1 MSAAERWLEIM
12 GDLRRNIEHLTEWEQ
27 GFVQGFRDGQLIAGR
42 CTTKQ
47 VATIRRMHDKIARL
61 GLILV
66 DRAQAERLQADEDR
80 DRKRSRAAQSRDG
93 VYVNAFA
100 RNDDGTGWQSRGD

>member
-1 MSAAERWLEIM
+1 MSQAERWLEIM

-47 VATIRRMHDKIARL
+47 VATIRRMHDKLARL

-66 DRAQAERLQADEDR
+66 DRAQAERIQAER
-80 DRKRSRAAQSRDG
+80 FLSSPRSEQSRDG